1 MEGREEMTGGAEQ
14 VPGEKGDTWPKVL
27 RHNSERYGDTRKAM
41 RYKHYGVWQP
51 STWKDYYD
59 QVKTLA
65 LGLMALGISPEDK
78 VLIIGDNAPQWY
90 YAALAAQAVRGISVG
105 VYADLLPEEIKKLA
119 EDCQARYAVVED
131 QEQVDKLLQIKDQ
144 LPWLEKVVYWN
155 TKGLAHYNDPILLGY
170 GQVGKLGQAFEKEHP
185 GLFEQKVAEG
195 LADDVCAL
203 VYTSGTTMAAPRAA
217 MHTFRTMK
225 AAADRYLYLDP
236 WEEKD
241 NVVPYLPPVWMSEQ
255 ALGIGCHLL
264 SGCCLNFAEGPET
277 LKRDIRE
284 TGPSIVFYNARL
296 WESQAAAVQAR
307 ILGVGALKKWAF
319 ARLMPVGYKMA
330 EGKLQKKSPGLFF
343 KMGYILAD
351 RILLGR
357 MRTSLGL
364 ANARICY
371 SLGAILS
378 PEALRF
384 YQALNLP
391 VKSLYGTTEAGPLS
405 GAKNDDLN
413 PDTVGSLLQGVE
425 IKISDRGELA
435 FRHPGLCLG
444 YYQDPEKTAEVFKEG
459 WFYSGDSGY
468 LREDGHLVFIDR
480 LHDLVALKS
489 GQKLAPQ
496 LVESRLRFSPFIKE
510 AWVLAGPDK
519 AYASAVIVIDY
530 TNVGQWAGQ
539 RKIAFSTLAELSQ
552 KPEVYALVKN
562 DIDRVNQTL
571 PSGSRMMKYVHL
583 HKEFN
588 PDEDELTRTMNL
600 RRTVLEK
607 HYRELIEALY
617 TDKTEAQ
624 IETPVKHRDGQTG
637 TIKTILRIMS
647 AERTGV

>member
-27 RHNSERYGDTRKAM
+27 RHNLERYGDTRKAM

-90 YAALAAQAVRGISVG
+90 YAELAAQAVRGISVG

-144 LPWLEKVVYWN
+144 LPWLEKVIYWN
-155 TKGLAHYNDPILLGY
+155 TKGLAHYNDPILMGY
-170 GQVGKLGQAFEKEHP
+170 GQVGKLGQTYEKEHP

-225 AAADRYLYLDP
+225 AAADRYLHLDP

-330 EGKLQKKSPGLFF
+330 DGKLQKKSPGLFF
-343 KMGYILAD
+343 KMGYVLAD

-405 GAKNDDLN
+405 GAKNEDLN
-413 PDTVGSLLQGVE
+413 PDTVGPLLPGVE
-425 IKISDRGELA
+425 IKITDRGELA
-435 FRHPGLCLG
+435 FRHPGLFLG
-444 YYQDPEKTAEVFKEG
+444 YYQDPEKTAEVLQRRMVLQWRQRLSEG
-459 WFYSGDSGY
+459 GW
-468 LREDGHLVFIDR
+468 
-480 LHDLVALKS
+480 
-489 GQKLAPQ
+489 APGLYRQ
-496 LVESRLRFSPFIKE
+496 
-510 AWVLAGPDK
+510 
-519 AYASAVIVIDY
+519 AS
-530 TNVGQWAGQ
+530 
-539 RKIAFSTLAELSQ
+539 
-552 KPEVYALVKN
+552 
-562 DIDRVNQTL
+562 
-571 PSGSRMMKYVHL
+571 
-583 HKEFN
+583 
-588 PDEDELTRTMNL
+588 
-600 RRTVLEK
+600 
-607 HYRELIEALY
+607 
-617 TDKTEAQ
+617 
-624 IETPVKHRDGQTG
+624 
-637 TIKTILRIMS
+637 
-647 AERTGV
+647 